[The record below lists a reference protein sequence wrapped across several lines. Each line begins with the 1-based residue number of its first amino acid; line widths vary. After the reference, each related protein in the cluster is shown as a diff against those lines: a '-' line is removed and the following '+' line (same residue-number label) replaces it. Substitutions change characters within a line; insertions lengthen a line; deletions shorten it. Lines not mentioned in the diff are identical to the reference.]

1 MTDSNKDSILE
12 LFELNKKSVLCCSL
26 NEVYITGLINRGAK
40 IWFKESDR
48 EEVMKYL
55 NSISG
60 KSYDINF
67 IKQDSIGQ
75 FDYSL
80 LDEYQYKNLNNDQSL
95 LIKNFIIINVN
106 KFKFVKWVFSQRVS
120 PNYDSISI
128 YSVVPSLQRIK
139 LIIPEDINIPIE
151 RYWTFSNSNPYVS
164 FKLISDW
171 IFIKNNLLRRIFSD
185 KLIVIEC

>member
-1 MTDSNKDSILE
+1 MTDSNKDGILE

-26 NEVYITGLINRGAK
+26 NEVYINGLINRGAK

-48 EEVMKYL
+48 EKVIKYL
-55 NSISG
+55 NNISG

-67 IKQDSIGQ
+67 IRQDSIEQ

-80 LDEYQYKNLNNDQSL
+80 LDECQYKNLNNNQSL
-95 LIKNFIIINVN
+95 
-106 KFKFVKWVFSQRVS
+106 KWVLSQRIS
-120 PNYDSISI
+120 PNHDSISI

-151 RYWTFSNSNPYVS
+151 RYWTFSNSNPYLS
-164 FKLISDW
+164 FKLISHW

-185 KLIVIEC
+185 KLIVIKC